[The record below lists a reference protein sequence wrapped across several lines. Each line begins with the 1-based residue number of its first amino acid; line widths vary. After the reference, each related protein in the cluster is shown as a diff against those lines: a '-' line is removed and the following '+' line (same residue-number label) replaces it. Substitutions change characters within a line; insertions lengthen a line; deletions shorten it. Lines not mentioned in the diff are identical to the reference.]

1 MLCLSAGIQKTVS
14 FESFASGE
22 VNRSKSYRYDASG
35 KAINSARVLT
45 QLISAASGAAG
56 GSPVAA
62 DLAMTAKS
70 TVASEASPGIVSQ
83 PEFSATD
90 SVGADLS
97 STPADSSAGTPVSI
111 VCPLGERNKDF
122 FLEMARADGLNVKV
136 VPIPGFTREC
146 CTLLDEKS
154 GQTTELV
161 VEEPVPT
168 VDSTPYEEKLMELL
182 AAELGLDGG
191 READGAGVSSCDP
204 RKAVHTK
211 KADALLFSGSR
222 PKFWNARII
231 KRIAAAAKANDI
243 LFMADFRGNDLL
255 SILSEYT
262 PDIIKINE
270 DEFWATFGDNFA
282 DLTSVSASR
291 ANAPVTTCCSNLP
304 NTTTTISADS
314 AKHTDSTNAHA
325 APHTEQQLS
334 YAITETSRSLNNIVV
349 VTRGAKP
356 TLAAEKG
363 TAYTSTSE
371 RVKAIN
377 TIGCGD
383 AYNAGFL
390 YEYLT
395 TKDMQKSLEKGKWCA
410 SRNAECLRPGVLK
423 D

>member
-1 MLCLSAGIQKTVS
+1 MKIVMLCLSAGIQKTIS
-14 FESFASGE
+14 FESFAPGE

-45 QLISAASGAAG
+45 QLAGTTNVAG
-56 GSPVAA
+56 GSLVAA
-62 DLAMTAKS
+62 K
-70 TVASEASPGIVSQ
+70 
-83 PEFSATD
+83 
-90 SVGADLS
+90 
-97 STPADSSAGTPVSI
+97 SSAKDAATSGVPATTNGASVSVI
-111 VCPLGERNKDF
+111 CPLGERNKDF
-122 FLEMARADGLNVKV
+122 FLEMAHADGLNVKV

-168 VDSTPYEEKLMELL
+168 VDSTQYDQYEEKLMKLL
-182 AAELGLDGG
+182 TAELGISTGSDAGGSVSDGT
-191 READGAGVSSCDP
+191 GVSSC
-204 RKAVHTK
+204 AAQ

-255 SILSEYT
+255 SILGKYT

-270 DEFWATFGDNFA
+270 DEFVATFGTDFA
-282 DLTSVSASR
+282 TNAKCTESAPH
-291 ANAPVTTCCSNLP
+291 AIC
-304 NTTTTISADS
+304 ADS
-314 AKHTDSTNAHA
+314 ANADA
-325 APHTEQQLS
+325 TLQAEQQLAT
-334 YAITETSRSLNNIVV
+334 AIAETSRRLNNIVV

-363 TAYTSTSE
+363 TPYNSPSE
-371 RVKAIN
+371 RVHAVN

-390 YEYLT
+390 YEYLA
-395 TKDMQKSLEKGKWCA
+395 TKDMNKSLEKGKWCA
-410 SRNAECLRPGVLK
+410 SRNAESLRPGVLH

>member
-1 MLCLSAGIQKTVS
+1 MKIVMLCLSAGIQKTIS
-14 FESFASGE
+14 FECLAQGE

-45 QLISAASGAAG
+45 QLAGGIGSATADSPATGKNSSAAARDDSAAS
-56 GSPVAA
+56 
-62 DLAMTAKS
+62 
-70 TVASEASPGIVSQ
+70 VS
-83 PEFSATD
+83 
-90 SVGADLS
+90 V
-97 STPADSSAGTPVSI
+97 

-122 FLEMARADGLNVKV
+122 FLDMAHADRLNVKV

-168 VDSTPYEEKLMELL
+168 CDSAPFEEKLMNLL
-182 AAELGLDGG
+182 RAKLGLDSSTGSDAGG
-191 READGAGVSSCDP
+191 AS
-204 RKAVHTK
+204 TQ

-222 PKFWNARII
+222 PKFWNVRII
-231 KRIAAAAKANDI
+231 KRIAAMAKDNGI

-255 SILSEYT
+255 SILGEYT

-270 DEFWATFGDNFA
+270 DEFVATFGT
-282 DLTSVSASR
+282 TSPATSGDGSTESASSA
-291 ANAPVTTCCSNLP
+291 ANHEERL
-304 NTTTTISADS
+304 SA
-314 AKHTDSTNAHA
+314 
-325 APHTEQQLS
+325 
-334 YAITETSRSLNNIVV
+334 AIAETSRRLNNIVV

-363 TAYTSTSE
+363 TPYHSMSE
-371 RVKAIN
+371 RVKAVN

-390 YEYLT
+390 YEYLAT
-395 TKDMQKSLEKGKWCA
+395 NDMNKALEKGKWCA
-410 SRNAECLRPGVLK
+410 SRNAECLRPGVLH